1 MMLKFKRKM
10 KKEKSDNKILN
21 TKSTFHKRLVVN
33 NAQEV
38 KENLKHIKSCDFV
51 PHRERIQDISEK
63 IQSNVKFIHDEIL
76 LIKSKIIYNHLILRD
91 KLYPLVIFGR
101 SNYNIQIF
109 N

>member
-1 MMLKFKRKM
+1 MLKFKRKM
-10 KKEKSDNKILN
+10 KKDKSENKILN
-21 TKSTFHKRLVVN
+21 TKSTFHKRSIVN

-63 IQSNVKFIHDEIL
+63 IQSNIRFIHDEIL
-76 LIKSKIIYNHLILRD
+76 LTKSKIIFYHLILRN
-91 KLYPLVIFGR
+91 KFYSVVIFGR